1 MWYYNTAS
9 FRSIAKGRLVAF
21 HAPIGYETFR
31 LVPMRGWESAMAR
44 LIFMLCLGAMLAA
57 CGRNEETRSPADTQP
72 APSGEVVAADEYGPF
87 DAPVAD
93 IAFWTHP
100 SLSFRGL
107 VLVATSNG
115 VAAYNI
121 EDGAEVA
128 RIDGIEAGGIDV
140 VYAGSGAAARG
151 LAIVHD
157 RETGAFRV
165 FEIDNETRSLA
176 PLPSSGAAGPRD
188 AAFCA
193 GPRREGAPLLIELN
207 GKNVKSYSLDIRQ
220 DDVGFDPSGTRRA
233 REEIVACLVDPLDGT
248 VFLAGRSGA
257 VFRMSVDGA
266 IATPPFAKLRIEDP
280 KAIGLALGGLVE
292 GGPTE
297 ECCGEIAVL
306 DAADAGI
313 HVLDRDDA
321 SPIGTVRIASS
332 FDVEGVS
339 TATAMGVGYG
349 NFGGIYRDGVVALA
363 TDGEKPAVRLVPL
376 NGVMDALSAPMG
388 PTAEPRALSPK
399 PAEEDG
405 LIIDVDLVPSAP
417 R

>member
-1 MWYYNTAS
+1 MT
-9 FRSIAKGRLVAF
+9 
-21 HAPIGYETFR
+21 
-31 LVPMRGWESAMAR
+31 R
-44 LIFMLCLGAMLAA
+44 LIFLIGACAALAA
-57 CGRNEETRSPADTQP
+57 CGRKEETAPPAPSEP

-140 VYAGSGAAARG
+140 VYAGTGAAARG
-151 LAIVHD
+151 LAIVD
-157 RETGAFRV
+157 ERGAGAFRV
-165 FEIDNETRSLA
+165 FEIDNETRSLE
-176 PLPSSGAAGPRD
+176 PLAVSGGASRRD

-193 GPRREGAPLLIELN
+193 GPQRDGAPLLIELN
-207 GKNVKSYSLDIRQ
+207 GKNVKSYGLDIRQ
-220 DDVGFDPSGTRRA
+220 DSVGFSPSGTQHA
-233 REEIVACLVDPLDGT
+233 PEEIAACVVDPLDGT

-257 VFRMSVDGA
+257 VFRMSADGA
-266 IATPPFAKLRIEDP
+266 IAKPPFAKLQIEDP
-280 KAIGLALGGLVE
+280 KAIGLALGGLIE

-306 DAADAGI
+306 DAADAVI
-313 HVLDRDDA
+313 HVLDRDDGSA
-321 SPIGTVRIASS
+321 IGTVRIASS

-399 PAEEDG
+399 PAEDDG
-405 LIIDVDLVPSAP
+405 LIIDVDLVPSEP
-417 R
+417 H

>member
-1 MWYYNTAS
+1 MT
-9 FRSIAKGRLVAF
+9 
-21 HAPIGYETFR
+21 
-31 LVPMRGWESAMAR
+31 R
-44 LIFMLCLGAMLAA
+44 LIFLIAACAMLAA
-57 CGRNEETRSPADTQP
+57 CGRKEETAPPAASEP
-72 APSGEVVAADEYGPF
+72 APSGEVVAADEYGPLG
-87 DAPVAD
+87 APVAD

-115 VAAYNI
+115 VAAFNI

-157 RETGAFRV
+157 RGAGAFRV
-165 FEIDNETRSLA
+165 FEINNETRSLA
-176 PLPSSGAAGPRD
+176 PLAASGAAGSR
-188 AAFCA
+188 ASAFCA
-193 GPRREGAPLLIELN
+193 GPQREGAPLLIELN
-207 GKNVKSYSLDIRQ
+207 GKNVTSYSLDIRQ
-220 DDVGFDPSGTRRA
+220 DDVGFDPSGARRA
-233 REEIVACLVDPLDGT
+233 PEEIVACAVDPLDGT
-248 VFLAGRSGA
+248 VFLAGISGA
-257 VFRMSVDGA
+257 VFRMSADGA
-266 IATPPFAKLRIEDP
+266 IAKPPFAKLQIEDP
-280 KAIGLALGGLVE
+280 KAIGLALGGLIE

-313 HVLDRDDA
+313 HVLDHDDGSA
-321 SPIGTVRIASS
+321 IGTVRITSS

-399 PAEEDG
+399 PEEEDG
-405 LIIDVDLVPSAP
+405 LIIDVDLVPSEP